1 MPTNSQGL
9 LWENI
14 WILKIKRK
22 KIKIKKCQ
30 EQAQTLSIY
39 AQINTSFVFVYKQIF
54 TLGRSLQFFE
64 QNRNYMFSLFIAY
77 RSRSCVTSTVSSN
90 QRLAAF
96 LLSTQH

>member
-1 MPTNSQGL
+1 VPTNSQGL

-30 EQAQTLSIY
+30 EQAQTLLIY
-39 AQINTSFVFVYKQIF
+39 AQINTSFVFVYKQFF

-77 RSRSCVTSTVSSN
+77 RSRSCVKSTVGSN